1 MNSVFERW
9 QFASLAEA
17 PAAAAAVTA
26 RNIKAG
32 QAAAAEQARAAAHAV
47 AHSAGFAAGLEQGRA
62 AVEAEA
68 ARLRAIIS
76 SMSYAMHTL
85 QDEVGL
91 AVAGLALDV
100 ARQVLRSELAANRES
115 MLPAIQEA
123 LDLAGSGPNPQ
134 LLLNPADVEFVTLH
148 LGEELAANKWRVNGD
163 TRVDPCGCRVTTANG
178 SIDATLAM
186 RWRRVAAAMG
196 SDDAWEK

>member
-17 PAAAAAVTA
+17 PAASA
-26 RNIKAG
+26 RNIKG
-32 QAAAAEQARAAAHAV
+32 EQAAEAEQARAAAQA
-47 AHSAGFAAGLEQGRA
+47 AGHSAGFAAGREQGRA
-62 AVEAEA
+62 AIEAEA
-68 ARLRAIIS
+68 VRLRGIIS
-76 SMSYAMHTL
+76 SMSYAIHTL

-91 AVAGLALDV
+91 AVAGLALDI
-100 ARQVLRSELAANRES
+100 ARQVLRAELAASRES
-115 MLPAIQEA
+115 ILPAIREA

-134 LLLNPADVEFVTLH
+134 LLLNPTDVEFVTLH
-148 LGEELAANKWRVNGD
+148 LGEELAASEWRINGD
-163 TRVDPCGCRVTTANG
+163 TRIEPCGCRVTTANG

-186 RWRRVAAAMG
+186 RWRRVAASMG

>member
-17 PAAAAAVTA
+17 PAA
-26 RNIKAG
+26 KATHNVKTE
-32 QAAAAEQARAAAHAV
+32 QAAEAEQARAAAQA
-47 AHSAGFAAGLEQGRA
+47 AGHSAGFAAGREQGRA

-68 ARLRAIIS
+68 ARLRTIIS

-91 AVAGLALDV
+91 AVAGLALDI
-100 ARQVLRSELAANRES
+100 ARQVLRTELAANRES
-115 MLPAIQEA
+115 ILPAIREA

-148 LGEELAANKWRVNGD
+148 LGEELAASEWRLNGD
-163 TRVDPCGCRVTTANG
+163 ARVEPCGCRVTTANG

-186 RWRRVAAAMG
+186 RWRRVAASMG